1 MLISPNIMWKGG
13 GPIPGVTQ
21 RTESG
26 QKGRG
31 VMKGNLSSGNRGSE
45 LAVTE

>member
-1 MLISPNIMWKGG
+1 MSPKVTWKRGCLIQ
-13 GPIPGVTQ
+13 GVTQ

-31 VMKGNLSSGNRGSE
+31 VMKGNLSSGNQRGG
-45 LAVTE
+45 LVR